1 MASPCMEPA
10 LCQLYRRS
18 FSFSIGR
25 GYFQPERGRSACYLC
40 PGGVRIR
47 HPGSTHATACQG
59 HDTDDQVTFLGWVT
73 VFGRVYHLGL

>member
-10 LCQLYRRS
+10 VCQLYRRS

-25 GYFQPERGRSACYLC
+25 GYFQPERGRSACYL
-40 PGGVRIR
+40 
-47 HPGSTHATACQG
+47 GSTHATACQG
-59 HDTDDQVTFLGWVT
+59 HDTDNQVTLLGWAT